1 MQCMGR
7 TRELTDDER
16 RERDNAY
23 HREYYAKH
31 REEISERRRAYR
43 QTEQYAEWYRQYYA
57 ANRERLRAQ
66 AKANRIKR
74 YMAAMAEE
82 RKKINE

>member
-7 TRELTDDER
+7 RSTLRPRER

-57 ANRERLRAQ
+57 ANRDRLCAQ